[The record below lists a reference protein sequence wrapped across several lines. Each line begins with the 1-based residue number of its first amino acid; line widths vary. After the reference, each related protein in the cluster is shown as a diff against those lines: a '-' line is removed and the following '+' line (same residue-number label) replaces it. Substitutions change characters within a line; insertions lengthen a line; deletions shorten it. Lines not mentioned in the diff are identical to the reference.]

1 MSVSAISSSGSA
13 NWAQALQGTRN
24 RKQGMSGDM
33 AEEISANMISDN
45 DSDKSGGL
53 SIKESGLSDDDFTTL
68 DTDGDGSLNSSE
80 LKTGLT
86 SNNQS
91 LSALMPPP
99 PSGVGGGK
107 MGQGMPDEIASKIAD
122 SMVSQYDKDSSG
134 TLSAEESGLSD
145 DEFGGLDTDG
155 DGILSTAELQA
166 GLTSGSESLSKLMPE
181 PPNGGMPPTGSS
193 ESSDSSDDSDSSTTL
208 SQYATT
214 QGLAAYRNTMTSEL
228 FDSLSSMSFS
238 TAA

>member
-1 MSVSAISSSGSA
+1 MSD
-13 NWAQALQGTRN
+13 
-24 RKQGMSGDM
+24 DM
-33 AEEISANMISDN
+33 AEEISANMISDY
-45 DSDKSGGL
+45 DSDKSGG
-53 SIKESGLSDDDFTTL
+53 ITVKESGLSDDDFTTL
-68 DTDGDGSLNSSE
+68 DTDGDGSLTSSE

-122 SMVSQYDKDSSG
+122 SMVSQYDTDSSG
-134 TLSAEESGLSD
+134 SLSAEESGLTD

-166 GLTSGSESLSKLMPE
+166 GLTSNNQSLSKLMPE
-181 PPNGGMPPTGSS
+181 PPSGGQPPQDAST
-193 ESSDSSDDSDSSTTL
+193 SSDSSDDSETSTTL

-214 QGLAAYRNTMTSEL
+214 QGLAAYRNTMTSDL
-228 FDSLSSMSFS
+228 FDSLSSMTSS
-238 TAA
+238 LSVAA